1 MKLIKV
7 ISIVII
13 ALLYSSCS
21 TDTNT
26 ILADTVSDITKS
38 IIDKPFENVEKSFEN
53 FIYEGKA
60 IAYNLPGGSKVNF
73 PDNAFTEEGK
83 ITIKVREFFT
93 AGEILS
99 SGIPMTYDSA
109 GVTSNLQS
117 AGMVE
122 VRMLKDGKEVILKE
136 NKEAVIT
143 MISHKSETDY
153 NLYKLDEQG
162 GNWDFTCKQKVTKK
176 AKDKARIK
184 QLKNQINQFKKP
196 VKPIAK
202 LENRKI
208 FDLNYKFENH
218 TELKELAN
226 LLWQYSG
233 ENPDKD
239 ITNDDKLLRKKW
251 NKVAIYPTKTELVY
265 FLKLTNKDTMFQTT
279 IRPVLRGKLLT
290 KSNEEYAEKIS
301 VFNSEIKGRIIEKN
315 RLERENIFLRSFA
328 LKGGGVYNY
337 DRQFKVENTLPLIA
351 DFKFD
356 IPVDFDLAQIKI
368 FLITGDN
375 DVVIKYPKEDWA
387 KFSFNPNYNNKLMAI
402 LPGDK
407 VATFGIKE
415 FNKINITDLD
425 KNKAIPYIFTLKIE
439 EGKIKKVKE
448 LDEIIAAI

>member
-1 MKLIKV
+1 
-7 ISIVII
+7 
-13 ALLYSSCS
+13 
-21 TDTNT
+21 
-26 ILADTVSDITKS
+26 
-38 IIDKPFENVEKSFEN
+38 
-53 FIYEGKA
+53 
-60 IAYNLPGGSKVNF
+60 
-73 PDNAFTEEGK
+73 
-83 ITIKVREFFT
+83 
-93 AGEILS
+93 
-99 SGIPMTYDSA
+99 
-109 GVTSNLQS
+109 
-117 AGMVE
+117 
-122 VRMLKDGKEVILKE
+122 VILKE